1 MRSVAIL
8 KILLL
13 RTLFKQEVI
22 MTYILMDPYV
32 VLDRTNLQEIIP
44 VWLEATPVSDHKFCN
59 WIQLY
64 ISLV

>member
-1 MRSVAIL
+1 
-8 KILLL
+8 
-13 RTLFKQEVI
+13 
-22 MTYILMDPYV
+22 MDPYV
-32 VLDRTNLQEIIP
+32 VLDRTNLPEIIP